1 MVFVSIR
8 IFINEIEFDVSKV
21 VNERESNI
29 LQNKL
34 VIPKALNS
42 GEKLKYIRK
51 FVTTLVSLYSVK
63 RAYLSTDDS
72 IELGIID
79 LLKIEALIE
88 ESLSS
93 CGVDIWR

>member
-34 VIPKALNS
+34 VIPRALNS

-72 IELGIID
+72 IELGIIE
-79 LLKIEALIE
+79 LLKIEGLIE